1 MQGALES
8 IGVENLV
15 GKDTYST
22 HHEGEVLV
30 SFSSPNF
37 ENFEI
42 VETSFNDSREQMMGS
57 NHYMII

>member
-22 HHEGEVLV
+22 HHEGDVLV
-30 SFSSPNF
+30 SFYSQ
-37 ENFEI
+37 NFEI
-42 VETSFNDSREQMMGS
+42 VETYFNDLRE
-57 NHYMII
+57 

>member
-22 HHEGEVLV
+22 HHEGEGLV
-30 SFSSPNF
+30 SFSSQI
-37 ENFEI
+37 FEI
-42 VETSFNDSREQMMGS
+42 VETTFNVSRE
-57 NHYMII
+57 